1 MTTTDQP
8 ASNGSTEPRP
18 SKIVP
23 AQREHGMTRLREDEC
38 YYLSTLIRDCLD
50 EASHLV
56 RKASSKASNRTND
69 YDGSK
74 GTAPLNQDEIRGI
87 LSEARDCAQVAIEYL
102 YRAVDALRTRT
113 STVLIR

>member
-1 MTTTDQP
+1 MTTNTQP
-8 ASNGSTEPRP
+8 ASNGSTTTETEK
-18 SKIVP
+18 SVP

-74 GTAPLNQDEIRGI
+74 GTAPLDPDEMSGI
-87 LSEARDCAQVAIEYL
+87 LTEARDCAQVAIDYL
-102 YRAVDALRTRT
+102 YRAVNALDQGDAPF
-113 STVLIR
+113 